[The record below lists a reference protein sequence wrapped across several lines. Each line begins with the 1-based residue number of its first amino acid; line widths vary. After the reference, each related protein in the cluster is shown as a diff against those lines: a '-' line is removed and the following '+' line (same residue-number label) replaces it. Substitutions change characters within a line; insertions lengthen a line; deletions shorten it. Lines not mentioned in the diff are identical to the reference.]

1 MFQKSA
7 VRTLRLVHLVGVMC
21 LLVASARAA
30 LDPASI
36 PTPRP
41 AGWVVDQAAMLSSA
55 QIAEIN
61 RLGDAVHA
69 REGAEMAVVVVS
81 TIGGGDHR
89 AWATRLFN
97 RWEIGD
103 RVRNN
108 GVLIFVAVGDR
119 AAEIVLGDG
128 LDSSEGIARSDRV
141 MREEMLP
148 RFRAGDPAA
157 AVLAGARA
165 CAREFFA
172 TSAELSAPAAAPDP
186 EKLAVEAPTQPAP
199 QPQSGAPRPQQPAV
213 ARSRSRGWGTPA
225 VALGGA
231 GVLVLGG
238 IGAAIAVRASRP
250 RRCGRCSMTM
260 QKLDEVA
267 DDQHLTQGER
277 LEEKLGSVDYSIWM
291 CPGCSAIE
299 KVRSGRWF
307 TRYSRC
313 PGCGQVTGTEVSS
326 TLQHA
331 TEWSQGLV
339 QIREHCEHC
348 GRTHTFQRSTP
359 RVRRSSS
366 SGGRSS
372 SGFGGGRSSGGGS
385 SGKW

>member
-1 MFQKSA
+1 M
-7 VRTLRLVHLVGVMC
+7 RTLRLVALVGVAC
-21 LLVASARAA
+21 VLGVAVCAA

-36 PTPRP
+36 PSPRP
-41 AGWVVDQAAMLSSA
+41 AGWVVDQANVLSA
-55 QIAEIN
+55 VDIAEIN

-69 REGAEMAVVVVS
+69 RDGAEMAVVVVS

-97 RWEIGD
+97 RWGIGD
-103 RVRNN
+103 RTRNN
-108 GVLIFVAVGDR
+108 GLLIFVAVDDR

-128 LDSSEGIARSDRV
+128 LDSSEGVSKSDRV
-141 MREEMLP
+141 MRDDMVP
-148 RFRAGDPAA
+148 RFRAGDNAG

-165 CAREFFA
+165 CAREFFRA
-172 TSAELSAPAAAPDP
+172 SAPAASPVVAPDP
-186 EKLAVEAPTQPAP
+186 ETLAVEAPARPAP
-199 QPQSGAPRPQQPAV
+199 APRPVAPRPEQSAV
-213 ARSRSRGWGTPA
+213 SRNRSTGAGTTF
-225 VALGGA
+225 VVLGGV
-231 GVLVLGG
+231 GVLVVGG
-238 IGAAIAVRASRP
+238 IGAAIAAVASRP

-267 DDQHLTQGER
+267 DDQHLTEGER
-277 LEEKLGSVDYSIWM
+277 LEEKIGSVDYSIWM

-313 PGCGQVTGTEVSS
+313 PGCGQVTATEVSS

-366 SGGRSS
+366 SSGRSS